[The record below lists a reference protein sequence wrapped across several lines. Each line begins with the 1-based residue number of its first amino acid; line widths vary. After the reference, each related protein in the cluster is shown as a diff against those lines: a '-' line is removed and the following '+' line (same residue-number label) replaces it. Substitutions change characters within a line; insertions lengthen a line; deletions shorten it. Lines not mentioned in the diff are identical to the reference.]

1 MIDVP
6 RHAVTT
12 VIIAM
17 PPLRAPLP
25 AEILH
30 ANAPTIRAFVR
41 AVVVAGRDHR
51 SGANAST
58 NPDV

>member
-1 MIDVP
+1 MIDLQH
-6 RHAVTT
+6 HAVTP

-17 PPLRAPLP
+17 PLLRAPLTV
-25 AEILH
+25 EILH

-41 AVVVAGRDHR
+41 AVVVAGRGHR